1 MSNAET
7 FIRKYKDLEEIIQ
20 SKYGSRVDKSPI
32 ITLSEQPQ
40 FLRMKHKLDDLR
52 HVRNILQH
60 AQTYNGEYP
69 IEPNQALLD
78 LIDNIIS
85 LLTNPPKA
93 FDKAIRIDRVCSAT
107 WDNKIYPKMELM
119 KENVYT
125 HIPILNNG
133 IVEGVFSENT
143 LFGALIED
151 ELVYV
156 KDETSFDAPLIKKHC
171 LLDNHVSE
179 VFKFIPKSMLL
190 EDAKILFNKAFEKNE
205 RLAMLFITEH
215 GKQSE
220 KLLGIITPWD
230 II

>member
-1 MSNAET
+1 MSNAEEFINRYKVLEG
-7 FIRKYKDLEEIIQ
+7 FIR
-20 SKYGSRVDKSPI
+20 SKFNESSLMVLTK
-32 ITLSEQPQ
+32 QPQ
-40 FLRMKHKLDDLR
+40 FEGIKDKLDDIR

-60 AQTYNGEYP
+60 ATTYNGEYP
-69 IEPNQALLD
+69 IEPNKA
-78 LIDNIIS
+78 LIDIIDS
-85 LLTNPPKA
+85 TINLLINPPKA

-107 WDNKIYPKMELM
+107 WDGKIYPKMQLM

-151 ELVYV
+151 ELVYI
-156 KDETSFDAPLIKKHC
+156 KEETKFETPLIKKYC

-179 VFKFIPKSMLL
+179 VFEFIPRSMLL
-190 EDAKILFNKAFEKNE
+190 DDAKLRFNNAFSKNE

-215 GKQSE
+215 GKRTE